1 MTEENVNVAKVV
13 DEVEALAVPQV
24 TLGQFLTVL
33 ATVETNLEM
42 VKKLLAEADANPI
55 IWTLPGL
62 NKLKPYEAMA
72 LPVIDFLL
80 KLDQTLESVLNPTT
94 AT

>member
-1 MTEENVNVAKVV
+1 MTEENVNVARVV

-24 TLGQFLTVL
+24 TLGQFLAVL

-42 VKKLLAEADANPI
+42 VKKLLAEADANPV
-55 IWTLPGL
+55 IWSLPGL

-80 KLDQTLESVLNPTT
+80 KLDQTLQSVLNPTT